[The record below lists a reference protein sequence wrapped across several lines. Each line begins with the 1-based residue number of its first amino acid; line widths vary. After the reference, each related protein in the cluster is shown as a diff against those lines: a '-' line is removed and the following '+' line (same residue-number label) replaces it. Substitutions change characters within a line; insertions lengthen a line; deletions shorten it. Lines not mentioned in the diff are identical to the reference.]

1 MIVTALRRARK
12 SSSGLSEAFSLNVR
26 YERSIVRMPLP
37 VRWSHREIRTFE
49 CGARHEELE
58 VERWLHVRVA
68 RAMRVICYNMF
79 KGLRRRPWELRAIGG
94 AASWRCAMAGVARWG
109 VPHIG
114 ALCADERDIHRDLI
128 TCACTA
134 RGARHSLQYD

>member
-1 MIVTALRRARK
+1 MIVTALESARK
-12 SSSGLSEAFSLNVR
+12 SSPGLSGAILLNVP
-26 YERSIVRMPLP
+26 ERLGIVRMPLP

-68 RAMRVICYNMF
+68 RATRVICYNTT

-94 AASWRCAMAGVARWG
+94 AASWRSAMAGVARLE
-109 VPHIG
+109 VPPMTHH
-114 ALCADERDIHRDLI
+114 AQPTPFQL
-128 TCACTA
+128 
-134 RGARHSLQYD
+134 

>member
-1 MIVTALRRARK
+1 MIVTAIEGARK
-12 SSSGLSEAFSLNVR
+12 SSPGLMPAFSLNVR
-26 YERSIVRMPLP
+26 YERSIMRMPVP

-68 RAMRVICYNMF
+68 RATSVICYNTT

-94 AASWRCAMAGVARWG
+94 AASWRCAMAGVARLE
-109 VPHIG
+109 VPPMTHH
-114 ALCADERDIHRDLI
+114 AQPAPFQL
-128 TCACTA
+128 
-134 RGARHSLQYD
+134 